1 MSVPSLR
8 AAAAAVLPQT
18 VVLHTRHLDADGDVA
33 DGGAAGVVLT
43 RYGHILTNAHNLDD
57 RPHVDVELAD
67 GSRHAA
73 RVVAVD
79 RVLDIAVIKIRAG
92 RPLTPVRV
100 APPGS
105 VHVGDTVFAVGM
117 PYDHRC
123 KFSVTQGIVSHTER
137 YKPWENGSLLPHLQT
152 DAALNRGNSG
162 GGLFDTQGR
171 LVGLNSSIRSFEI
184 LGQSTGNIGLGF
196 AIDATVAMALA
207 QKLIRHGRAMTPH
220 LGAIVTDLNPP
231 LKRALSLGHGLYV
244 QAVTGKGTA
253 AALDLQPGDVLTHL
267 DGVPLTARNQAVAQL
282 YLRAGDRVTFRWV
295 RNGTPRIGQT
305 RLKAHLRRRY
315 VPRPVEKPSVA
326 GLSLKATTNGL
337 HITGVVFGSV
347 ADRATLEEDMQL
359 VAVKTPTGRWKR
371 LRTTADLKAALAA
384 AGPAGVL
391 VKALA
396 DDVPFV
402 TALHR

>member
-1 MSVPSLR
+1 MSLPSLR

-33 DGGAAGVVLT
+33 EGGAAGVILT
-43 RYGHILTNAHNLDD
+43 RHGHILTNAHNLDD
-57 RPHVDVELAD
+57 RPHVDVELSD
-67 GSRHAA
+67 GSRHPA
-73 RVVAVD
+73 RVVGVD
-79 RVLDIAVIKIRAG
+79 RLLDIAVLKIKAG
-92 RPLTPVRV
+92 RPLTPVSV

-105 VHVGDTVFAVGM
+105 VHVGDVVFAVGM

-123 KFSVTQGIVSHTER
+123 KFSVTQGIVGHTAR
-137 YKPWENGSLLPHLQT
+137 YKPWENGSLLRHLQT

-162 GGLFDTQGR
+162 GGLFDVQGR

-184 LGQSTGNIGLGF
+184 LGHSTGNIGLGF
-196 AIDATVAMALA
+196 AIEANTAVAIARKLCARRRAL
-207 QKLIRHGRAMTPH
+207 TPH

-231 LKRALSLGHGLYV
+231 LKRALGLSHGLYV
-244 QAVTGKGTA
+244 QAVANTGTA
-253 AALDLQPGDVLTHL
+253 FALGLQPGDVLTH
-267 DGVPLTARNQAVAQL
+267 REQATAQL
-282 YLRAGDRVTFRWV
+282 YLRAGDRVTLDWV
-295 RNGTPRIGQT
+295 RNGKTLTGRAV
-305 RLKAHLRRRY
+305 LKARTRRRY
-315 VPRPVEKPSVA
+315 TPRPVEKPSVA
-326 GLSLKATTNGL
+326 GLRLRADANGL
-337 HITGVVFGSV
+337 LVTGVAFGSV
-347 ADRATLEEDMQL
+347 ADRATLEEDMVL
-359 VAVKTPTGRWKR
+359 VAVKAPTGDWTP